1 MGGSRGWKHRLE
13 VIVDT
18 GRFGEVKAI
27 RGDGVDFVCSEA
39 EAVLQL
45 VIASGLSFSLEVNAP
60 EIEHDQIHARLHQFA
75 ADRGRGGEPWANQ
88 FGSPAD
94 TSKFCSESA
103 GLIIRYDESAG
114 AQPPGGPRT
123 PRRLHG

>member
-1 MGGSRGWKHRLE
+1 MGGSRGWTPRLE

-18 GRFGEVKAI
+18 GRLGEVKAI

-39 EAVLQL
+39 EVVLQL

-60 EIEHDQIHARLHQFA
+60 ELEHDQIHARLQQFA
-75 ADRGRGGEPWANQ
+75 ASLGRDGEPWANQ
-88 FGSPAD
+88 FGSPAVAPNV
-94 TSKFCSESA
+94 KPESV
-103 GLIIRYDESAG
+103 GQTIRFDEPTG
-114 AQPPGGPRT
+114 GKPPSRARV